1 MLRDR
6 KRRCPTDNT
15 GACGYRRDTWR
26 YRRRQPPELML
37 AIFGAVELHITEPVT
52 RSTMQF
58 TATGTFNDGRT
69 HKIRSGYW
77 DSRPLSSVSLKNHL
91 LTRLNVYVPT
101 ADNLVEVVDAN
112 NVQASAF
119 RSAGRRITDQALHPE
134 NTIELLTG
142 C

>member
-1 MLRDR
+1 
-6 KRRCPTDNT
+6 
-15 GACGYRRDTWR
+15 
-26 YRRRQPPELML
+26 ML
-37 AIFGAVELHITEPVT
+37 AIFGAVEFHVTEPVT
-52 RSTMQF
+52 RSTVQF

-69 HKIRSGYW
+69 HKIRSGYLGL
-77 DSRPLSSVSLKNHL
+77 PPPQFGQPQNHL

-134 NTIELLTG
+134 NTIELLTR

>member
-1 MLRDR
+1 M
-6 KRRCPTDNT
+6 
-15 GACGYRRDTWR
+15 GAHTNKERVLGL
-26 YRRRQPPELML
+26 PAPS
-37 AIFGAVELHITEPVT
+37 V
-52 RSTMQF
+52 RS
-58 TATGTFNDGRT
+58 
-69 HKIRSGYW
+69 
-77 DSRPLSSVSLKNHL
+77 SLKNHL

-134 NTIELLTG
+134 NTIELLTR

>member
-1 MLRDR
+1 
-6 KRRCPTDNT
+6 
-15 GACGYRRDTWR
+15 
-26 YRRRQPPELML
+26 
-37 AIFGAVELHITEPVT
+37 V
-52 RSTMQF
+52 QF
-58 TATGTFNDGRT
+58 TATGTFNVGRT

-134 NTIELLTG
+134 NTIELLTR